1 MSVKALTWSFNLC
14 LQDMAA
20 KAVLHALADH
30 ADENGRCWPSLG
42 RIARFAGCS
51 ESTARRALQRVEALG
66 IVRRDAR
73 EGQSDIYTL
82 NTDWDPCHADTPV
95 KSEGVSSSAPPL
107 SACKGTPV
115 NLQGEG
121 CQPDTRTV
129 KEPSKNR
136 QGTTNERATRLD
148 PNFRPSQDLIAFA
161 EGLGL
166 DNDEVWPEFRD
177 YWIAVPGARGRKLD
191 WEATYRNRCRE
202 LAGRRANRPQSVRS
216 ARAGGE
222 SAAFAR
228 AGARLAVDEP
238 F

>member
-1 MSVKALTWSFNLC
+1 MSVRALTWSFNLR

-30 ADENGRCWPSLG
+30 ADESGKCWPSLA

-51 ESTARRALQRVEALG
+51 ESTARRALQRIEALG
-66 IVRRDAR
+66 IVRREAR
-73 EGQSDIYTL
+73 EGQSDIFHL
-82 NTDWDPCHADTPV
+82 NSEWDPLQADTPV
-95 KSEGVSSSAPPL
+95 KSEGVSTGAEPL
-107 SACKGTPV
+107 STRHPTPV
-115 NLQGEG
+115 ILQGDP
-121 CQPDTRTV
+121 CQADTRTV
-129 KEPSKNR
+129 KEPPKNR
-136 QGTTNERATRLD
+136 QVTTNERATRLD
-148 PNFRPSQDLIAFA
+148 PSFRPSPDLIAFA

-202 LAGRRANRPQSVRS
+202 LAGRRANRPQNVRS
-216 ARAGGE
+216 ARALGE

-228 AGARLAVDEP
+228 AGARLAGDEP
-238 F
+238 L

>member
-1 MSVKALTWSFNLC
+1 MSVKALTWSFNLR

-30 ADENGRCWPSLG
+30 ADEHGRCWPSLA

-51 ESTARRALQRVEALG
+51 ESTARRALQRIEALG
-66 IVRRDAR
+66 IVRRQAR
-73 EGQSDIYTL
+73 EGQSDIYEL
-82 NTDWDPCHADTPV
+82 NTDWDPCQIDTPT
-95 KSEGVSSSAPPL
+95 KTEGVSPSTPPL
-107 SACKGTPV
+107 SGRHPTPV
-115 NLQGEG
+115 ILQGDP
-121 CQPDTRTV
+121 CQDDTRTV
-129 KEPSKNR
+129 KEPPKNR

-216 ARAGGE
+216 ARASGE

-228 AGARLAVDEP
+228 AGARLALDEP
-238 F
+238 L